1 MNPLVALKIAG
12 RALARNTMRSALTM
26 LGMIIGVGAV
36 ITMVS
41 VGRGAK
47 AQVEAQIAT
56 IGSNMVMIFP
66 GSTTQG
72 GVRGGSGTETTLTE
86 QDAEAIGR
94 EISAVRLAAPS
105 LRTTAQVVSANQN
118 WSTTITGSTPDFF
131 MIRDWSI
138 ESGSPFHAVRR
149 QRGE

>member
-1 MNPLVALKIAG
+1 
-12 RALARNTMRSALTM
+12 M

-72 GVRGGSGTETTLTE
+72 GSAGDRGRRRPSRSRMRRRSGGRSRPSAWRPRRFGPRRRWSAPIRTGRRRLP
-86 QDAEAIGR
+86 EAPP
-94 EISAVRLAAPS
+94 ISL
-105 LRTTAQVVSANQN
+105 
-118 WSTTITGSTPDFF
+118 
-131 MIRDWSI
+131 
-138 ESGSPFHAVRR
+138 
-149 QRGE
+149 